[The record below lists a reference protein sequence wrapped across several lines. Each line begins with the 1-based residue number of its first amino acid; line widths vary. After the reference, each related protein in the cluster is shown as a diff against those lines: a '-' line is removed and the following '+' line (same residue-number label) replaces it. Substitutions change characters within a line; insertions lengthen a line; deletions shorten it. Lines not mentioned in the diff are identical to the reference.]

1 MSGPYSTRPPGATH
15 PAARK
20 TPKAPLANR
29 CGCARLP
36 PLVDHRFQVNLRGV
50 IDLLSHHLYSSP
62 GVFVREL
69 LQNATDA
76 TRARRHLEPGHT
88 GSVHVELIEKQDGGP
103 PTLLFQDDGVGL
115 TEEELHRFLATIG
128 ESSKREALEAHRG
141 DFIGQFGIGL
151 LSCFM
156 VCDELLVVTRSV
168 KGDGRTWEWRGRQEG
183 TYSVRP
189 SEHPLAH
196 PGTQLFL
203 IARAEAAEYFTR
215 ERVRQLALHYGGLLP
230 FPIHLTAQGESE
242 HLNARPPPWR
252 RVWEGAGERRR
263 ALLAHGREVFG
274 MDFVDCVPLKSE
286 AGGVEGVAY
295 VLPFSPH
302 FNARQK
308 HRVYLKDMLLS
319 EHAENLLPDWAF
331 FVRCVVNA
339 QGLRP
344 TASREAFY
352 EDTTLARARDA
363 LGACLRQYLVDL
375 ATHEPRT
382 LQRLIALHGLSV
394 KALALDDDDF
404 YRLVIHWLPFETTL
418 GTMTLEH
425 YRQGSPT
432 VRYVNTLDTFRQVS
446 RVAAAQGLC
455 IINAAYTHDAAL
467 LEKLPRVMKDARV
480 ELFSAAQLPQGF
492 ESLTD
497 EERAAVE
504 RLRRVAEEALA
515 PFGCE
520 VSVKKFLPPEVPT
533 LYGDGESGALERDV
547 ERAREQTDALYA
559 SLLEGSREA
568 DAHEER
574 PQLCFNLRNPV
585 VRRLA
590 RVRDPGQLRL
600 SVEMLY
606 VQALLLGHRPLN
618 AREMALLNRGLL
630 GLISAHLEPEAPDGG
645 SDSGSDSGS
654 GGLH

>member
-1 MSGPYSTRPPGATH
+1 M
-15 PAARK
+15 
-20 TPKAPLANR
+20 
-29 CGCARLP
+29 
-36 PLVDHRFQVNLRGV
+36 DHRFQVNLRGV

-76 TRARRHLEPGHT
+76 TRARRHLEPTHPGR
-88 GSVHVELIEKQDGGP
+88 VRVELIEKQDGGR
-103 PTLLFQDDGVGL
+103 PTLLFEDEGVGL

-128 ESSKREALEAHRG
+128 ESSKREALEAHRN

-168 KGDGRTWEWRGRQEG
+168 KGGDETWEWRGRQDG

-189 SEHPLAH
+189 SEHRLAQ
-196 PGTQLFL
+196 PGTQVFL
-203 IARAEAAEYFTR
+203 IARADAVEYFTP

-230 FPIHLTAQGESE
+230 FPIHLTAHGRTE
-242 HLNARPPPWR
+242 HLNPEPPPWR
-252 RVWEGAGERRR
+252 RAYGSAGERRQ
-263 ALLAHGREVFG
+263 ALLAHGRAVFG
-274 MDFVDCVPLKSE
+274 MDFVDCVPLRAE
-286 AGGVEGVAY
+286 AGQVEGVAY
-295 VLPFSPH
+295 VLPFSPNFH
-302 FNARQK
+302 ARQT

-319 EHAENLLPDWAF
+319 ERAENLLPDWAF

-339 QGLRP
+339 QELRP

-352 EDTTLARARDA
+352 EDATLARARAA
-363 LGACLRQYLVDL
+363 LGQCLRQYLVDL

-418 GTMTLEH
+418 GMMTLEH
-425 YRQGSPT
+425 YRQASST
-432 VRYVNTLDTFRQVS
+432 VRYVTTLDTFRQVS

-467 LEKLPRVMKDARV
+467 LEKLPRVLKDTRV

-492 ESLTD
+492 EELTA
-497 EERAAVE
+497 EERDGVS

-515 PFGCE
+515 SFDCE
-520 VSVKKFLPPEVPT
+520 VSLKKFLPAEVPT
-533 LYGDGESGALERDV
+533 LYGDVEEGPFRRDL
-547 ERAREQTDALYA
+547 ERAREESDALYA
-559 SLLEGSREA
+559 SLLEGAQEPEA
-568 DAHEER
+568 PEQK

-590 RVRDPGQLRL
+590 RVRDTAQLRL

-630 GLISAHLEPEAPDGG
+630 GLIEAKLGD
-645 SDSGSDSGS
+645 DEDS

>member
-1 MSGPYSTRPPGATH
+1 M
-15 PAARK
+15 
-20 TPKAPLANR
+20 
-29 CGCARLP
+29 
-36 PLVDHRFQVNLRGV
+36 DHRFQVNLRGV
-50 IDLLSHHLYSSP
+50 IDLLSHHLYSTP

-76 TRARRHLEPGHT
+76 IRARQHLESAHQ
-88 GSVHVELIEKQDGGP
+88 GSVRVELIEKQDGGL
-103 PTLLFQDDGVGL
+103 PTLLFSDDGVGL

-128 ESSKREALEAHRG
+128 ESSKRETLEARRD

-156 VCDELLVVTRSV
+156 VCDELLVVTRSA
-168 KGDGRTWEWRGRQEG
+168 KGDGRTMEWRGLHDG
-183 TYSVRP
+183 TYAVRP
-189 SEHPLAH
+189 SEHPLER
-196 PGTQLFL
+196 PGTQVFL
-203 IARAEAAEYFTR
+203 VARSDAAEYFTAA
-215 ERVRQLALHYGGLLP
+215 RVRQLAVHYGGLLP
-230 FPIHLTAQGESE
+230 FPIHLTAEGRAE
-242 HLNARPPPWR
+242 HLNPAPPPWR
-252 RVWEGAGERRR
+252 RPYESAAERRT

-274 MDFVDCVPLKSE
+274 LDFVDCIPLRAE
-286 AGGVEGVAY
+286 AGQVEGVAF

-319 EHAENLLPDWAF
+319 ESAENLLPEWAF
-331 FVRCVVNA
+331 FVKCVVNA

-352 EDTTLARARDA
+352 EDATLARARES
-363 LGACLRQYLVDL
+363 LGQSLRQYLVDL
-375 ATHEPRT
+375 AHDDPRN

-418 GTMTLEH
+418 GTMTLGH
-425 YRQGSPT
+425 YRQSFPM
-432 VRYVNTLDTFRQVS
+432 VRYVNNLDAFRQVA

-455 IINAAYTHDAAL
+455 ILNAAYTHDTAL
-467 LEKLPRVMKDARV
+467 LEKLPRVLPDAQV
-480 ELFSAAQLPQGF
+480 ELFSAAQLPQDF
-492 ESLTD
+492 EEPTA
-497 EERAAVE
+497 EERQAVA
-504 RLRRVAEEALA
+504 RLRQVATEALE
-515 PFGCE
+515 PFRCE
-520 VSVKKFLPPEVPT
+520 VSFKKFLPPEVPT
-533 LYGDGESGALERDV
+533 LYGDVDDGAFRRDV
-547 ERAREQTDALYA
+547 ERAREETDELYA
-559 SLLEGSREA
+559 SVLEGALAESRE
-568 DAHEER
+568 EER

-590 RVRDPGQLRL
+590 RVRDVAQLKL

-630 GLISAHLEPEAPDGG
+630 GLIAARLDEDEGTGG
-645 SDSGSDSGS
+645 V
-654 GGLH
+654 H

>member
-1 MSGPYSTRPPGATH
+1 MS
-15 PAARK
+15 
-20 TPKAPLANR
+20 
-29 CGCARLP
+29 
-36 PLVDHRFQVNLRGV
+36 HRFQVNLRGV
-50 IDLLSHHLYSSP
+50 IDLLSQHLYSTP

-76 TRARRHLEPGHT
+76 NRARQHLEPGHL
-88 GSVHVELIEKQDGGP
+88 GAVHVEFIEKQDGGP
-103 PTLLFQDDGVGL
+103 PTLLFRDEGVGL

-128 ESSKREALEAHRG
+128 ASSKREALEAHRA

-168 KGDGRTWEWRGRQEG
+168 KGDGSTWEWRGRQDG
-183 TYSVRP
+183 TYAVRP
-189 SEHPLAH
+189 SAHPMEQ
-196 PGTQLFL
+196 PGTQVFL
-203 IARAEAAEYFTR
+203 IPREEATELVTP
-215 ERVRQLALHYGGLLP
+215 ESVRQLLLHYGGLLP
-230 FPIHLTAQGESE
+230 CPIHLTVHGRTER
-242 HLNARPPPWR
+242 LNATPPPWR
-252 RVWEGAGERRR
+252 RTYPSAAARRA

-274 MDFVDCVPLKSE
+274 MDFVDCISLRSE
-286 AGGVEGVAY
+286 AGSVEGVAY

-308 HRVYLKDMLLS
+308 HRVYLKGMLLA
-319 EHAENLLPDWAF
+319 ENAENLLPDWAF
-331 FVRCVVNA
+331 FVKCVVDA
-339 QGLRP
+339 QDLRP

-352 EDTTLARARDA
+352 EDKTLTRARDT
-363 LGACLRQYLVDL
+363 LGRLLRQYLVDL
-375 ATHEPRT
+375 ATEEPRA
-382 LQRLIALHGLSV
+382 LQRLIALHGLSI

-425 YRQGSPT
+425 YRQEASQKAPV
-432 VRYVNTLDTFRQVS
+432 VRYVNTVDTFRQVT

-455 IINAAYTHDAAL
+455 IINAAYTHDTAL
-467 LEKLPRVMKDARV
+467 LEKLPRLFGDVRV

-492 ESLTD
+492 EELTA
-497 EERAAVE
+497 EEDAAVT
-504 RLRRVAEEALA
+504 RLRRVAEETLE

-520 VSVKKFLPPEVPT
+520 VSLKKFLPPEVPT
-533 LYGDGESGALERDV
+533 LYGDANDGAFQRDL
-547 ERAREQTDALYA
+547 ERAREETDSLYA
-559 SLLEGSREA
+559 SVLENALGKRPEA
-568 DAHEER
+568 ER

-585 VRRLA
+585 VRQLS
-590 RVRDPGQLRL
+590 RVRDTERIRL

-630 GLISAHLEPEAPDGG
+630 GLIAARLDDDEGTGG
-645 SDSGSDSGS
+645 M
-654 GGLH
+654 H